1 VASPHCRG
9 FGDLLTS
16 FLAINGTYERAS
28 RPCIPRTDRRHRG
41 PLARYLERR
50 RQLAQR
56 VSAARIT
63 SPRGARTDGLSFLRW
78 LGLSPSPIVSFATIP
93 LESPR
98 WVFPTSAMTRGGM
111 SLTLR
116 TPFVARHI
124 GPWRW
129 SPRRQCGSGQ
139 EADWNRP
146 REGTTLGC
154 SEAPSAVG
162 TAPGIAGN
170 VDVRRGANAAEWVTR
185 QSGVGRLPQSAS
197 A

>member
-1 VASPHCRG
+1 LRSFGAHGVASPHCRG

-63 SPRGARTDGLSFLRW
+63 SPRGARTDGLFFLRW
-78 LGLSPSPIVSFATIP
+78 FGLSPSPIVSFATIP

-98 WVFPTSAMTRGGM
+98 WVFPDLRNDPRWYVAHVTDAICRPTHWPLEVESSKAMRLGPRSRLEPPPRRDDFGLLRGAFGCWY
-111 SLTLR
+111 R
-116 TPFVARHI
+116 ARHCRER
-124 GPWRW
+124 GCPT
-129 SPRRQCGSGQ
+129 GS
-139 EADWNRP
+139 
-146 REGTTLGC
+146 
-154 SEAPSAVG
+154 
-162 TAPGIAGN
+162 
-170 VDVRRGANAAEWVTR
+170 
-185 QSGVGRLPQSAS
+185 
-197 A
+197 